1 MTPEDLKRL
10 QELEDLLDEYD
21 GELSEMDEDD
31 RDELKELRSKAREEK
46 KRAKALAKF
55 DKARTVF
62 RVIAPDSDGDYYML
76 DLATA
81 QKWAGTKGSVEEVDR
96 KTLTGKFTNVTMGG
110 YIGDSEDFGYAE
122 VYVADEDEVHQ

>member
-62 RVIAPDSDGDYYML
+62 RVVDPDEGDFYML

-81 QKWAGTKGSVEEVDR
+81 QKWAGTRYSVEEVDR

-110 YIGDSEDFGYAE
+110 SIGDSDDFGYVE
-122 VYVADEDEVHQ
+122 VYVADEDEAQP